1 MNLENVEWTAIP
13 NNSQHHLTQAVH
25 HVVSDFIPQV
35 FIGHAEAVSRVL
47 LTPDSLSLISVGEA
61 VFIWDFMAHAREQ
74 PVME

>member
-1 MNLENVEWTAIP
+1 MTSPNNSERHQTQENVE
-13 NNSQHHLTQAVH
+13 SG
-25 HVVSDFIPQV
+25 FISQV

-74 PVME
+74 PAME